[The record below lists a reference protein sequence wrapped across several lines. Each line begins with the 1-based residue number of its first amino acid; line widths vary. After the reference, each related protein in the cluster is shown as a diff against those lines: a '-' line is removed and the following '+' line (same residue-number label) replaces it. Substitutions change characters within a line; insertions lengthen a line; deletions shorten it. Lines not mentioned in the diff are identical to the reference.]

1 MLDNAIK
8 MSDNLMLPKRNKPAY
23 VELGNPKVLD
33 GILESVDVFDLKTI
47 ANNQGVFKELDWGK
61 VERAVEKYELK
72 VVELSESVKFF
83 EFKKKLNNIIQQNL
97 NVPAQQ
103 EDS

>member
-47 ANNQGVFKELDWGK
+47 ANN
-61 VERAVEKYELK
+61 
-72 VVELSESVKFF
+72 
-83 EFKKKLNNIIQQNL
+83 
-97 NVPAQQ
+97 
-103 EDS
+103 